1 MMEALPARPCRK
13 TAAPACAAH
22 RRPERRP
29 RRLDARAS
37 GVRVGTRLTVEP
49 FAAAYASRAIKER
62 VPMSQ
67 LPTQHIEAAK
77 NRTDKVQQD
86 LEVASAELGLAHG
99 ALDRHLPPDARSGDV
114 AWAIAQNK
122 ILERKV
128 QRAAEELEEVTEL
141 LEQAQAG

>member
-1 MMEALPARPCRK
+1 
-13 TAAPACAAH
+13 
-22 RRPERRP
+22 
-29 RRLDARAS
+29 
-37 GVRVGTRLTVEP
+37 
-49 FAAAYASRAIKER
+49 
-62 VPMSQ
+62 MSQ

-99 ALDRHLPPDARSGDV
+99 ALDRSLPTEARKGDV
-114 AWAIAQNK
+114 AWAIEQNK

-141 LEQAQAG
+141 LEQAQSPG